1 MIYTIIAS
9 FILFYAFY
17 MLLTVGIG
25 LFYKSPKLE
34 VSNPKHSVLV
44 FYPIYKP
51 SDKVIA
57 NLKKQKIEFESLNA
71 KVFVL
76 SQEASRSREDELNKI
91 ADYFRSEKFSH
102 LDGNSYH
109 HALQYAVSEIKNIE
123 KKFDSILLMDPDNY
137 MSISSLKRLIE
148 FRISGVDVAISRRK
162 SYSKD
167 TSTSLF
173 DGMSERLNDYMFR
186 RSKSMLGFHPEL
198 SGSGMLMDTNLFTQA
213 VIKLDRKSPGM
224 DKQLLIRMMLEKSD
238 LKISYDE
245 DAIVLDEKTED
256 SEAFN
261 RQRMRWFGN
270 QYYCAYTFGRKLLLS
285 RKLSFVDYGISLW
298 RPPRSFQVVGSI
310 ILVPIDL
317 VAYSLN
323 WVQAPLISFSAL
335 ISTVAIGLFLLNEG
349 MMKKVISNI
358 LPLVLTSLKNGYTA
372 IFSSLKTNG
381 SFIHTRIDK

>member
-1 MIYTIIAS
+1 
-9 FILFYAFY
+9 
-17 MLLTVGIG
+17 
-25 LFYKSPKLE
+25 
-34 VSNPKHSVLV
+34 
-44 FYPIYKP
+44 
-51 SDKVIA
+51 
-57 NLKKQKIEFESLNA
+57 
-71 KVFVL
+71 
-76 SQEASRSREDELNKI
+76 
-91 ADYFRSEKFSH
+91 
-102 LDGNSYH
+102 
-109 HALQYAVSEIKNIE
+109 
-123 KKFDSILLMDPDNY
+123 MDPDNY

-298 RPPRSFQVVGSI
+298 RPLDHSR
-310 ILVPIDL
+310 LWARL
-317 VAYSLN
+317 Y
-323 WVQAPLISFSAL
+323 
-335 ISTVAIGLFLLNEG
+335 
-349 MMKKVISNI
+349 
-358 LPLVLTSLKNGYTA
+358 
-372 IFSSLKTNG
+372 
-381 SFIHTRIDK
+381 